1 MANNR
6 TISINFPFKDDETN
20 GKLLKMNTT
29 TVDDIRSSL
38 YFFISTK
45 KGERWY
51 DPDFGTRLYEFLFEK
66 NDEVT
71 ALEIKESLK
80 NDIEK
85 YFNNVSIQE
94 IFIDQSEETNKLS
107 INISFIYTNLY
118 NTIEDNISFVFGAQ
132 KCLVSI
138 YNGLKRHLLS
148 I

>member
-118 NTIEDNISFVFGAQ
+118 NTIEDNISFVFG
-132 KCLVSI
+132 
-138 YNGLKRHLLS
+138 G
-148 I
+148 